1 MSSGNHKAA
10 RTGRRAE
17 MRTVVHLA
25 WMPLAIGIASGVA
38 ILLLGH
44 WTGRALALA
53 GADVAVSAWIG
64 FWIAWIYR
72 SALRTLTQEAER
84 CGRERERV
92 ALHEQGMARGLA
104 ETCGQVFPIWSR
116 QIDSAC
122 CQTEEAGSELSARFE
137 RIHAR
142 LTAAVTAS
150 SEAAG
155 KGAGGGGVGGIP
167 AFVQESKDRLISVT
181 GALRTALT
189 SRSDMLQEI
198 QGLREYIREL
208 EKMAEGVGVLAS
220 QTNLLALNASI
231 EAARAGEAG
240 RGFAVVAGEVRKLSA
255 LSSETGKQIAAKAGV
270 ISAAIART
278 CEVARQSG
286 IEDARVA
293 NTAEVNIQNVVRG
306 FQDITVGLAEAAAR
320 LQQES
325 SAITEEISDV
335 LVSLQFQ
342 DRVSQILSHTRD
354 NIELLASGIPG
365 PDGGPGVQA
374 IDAKEWLA
382 RMEPAYSTQEQK
394 DNHAGRT
401 PSVAAE
407 SEITFF

>member
-1 MSSGNHKAA
+1 MSSGSHKAA
-10 RTGRRAE
+10 RTGWRAE
-17 MRTVVHLA
+17 MRTAVHLA
-25 WMPLAIGIASGVA
+25 LMPLAVGIAGGAA

-44 WTGRALALA
+44 WTWRTLVPA
-53 GADVAVSAWIG
+53 GADVAVSALIG
-64 FWIAWIYR
+64 FWIARIHR
-72 SALRTLTQEAER
+72 SALSAITQEAER
-84 CGRERERV
+84 RGREMERV
-92 ALHEQGMARGLA
+92 ALQEQDTARGLA
-104 ETCGQVFPIWSR
+104 DTCVQVLPIWSR

-122 CQTEEAGSELSARFE
+122 RQTEEAGTELSARFE

-142 LTAAVTAS
+142 LAAAVTAS

-155 KGAGGGGVGGIP
+155 KWAGGGVEGIP
-167 AFVQESKDRLISVT
+167 AFVRESKGRLISVT
-181 GALRTALT
+181 GTLRKALT

-198 QGLREYIREL
+198 LSLTEYIREL
-208 EKMAEGVGVLAS
+208 EKMAEDVGALAS

-240 RGFAVVAGEVRKLSA
+240 RGFSVVADEVRKLSS

-270 ISAAIART
+270 IGAAIART
-278 CEVARQSG
+278 CEVAKKSG

-293 NTAEVNIQNVVRG
+293 NTAEVDIQNGVKG
-306 FQDITVGLAEAAAR
+306 FQDITVGLAEAAER
-320 LQQES
+320 LQRES

-354 NIELLASGIPG
+354 NIKLLASGIS
-365 PDGGPGVQA
+365 GPGVQP
-374 IDAKEWLA
+374 IEAKEWLA

-401 PSVAAE
+401 PSVASE

>member
-1 MSSGNHKAA
+1 MSGSNHKAA

-17 MRTVVHLA
+17 ARTAVYLA
-25 WMPLAIGIASGVA
+25 LMPLAIGIAGGVA

-44 WTGRALALA
+44 RTWGTLALA
-53 GADVAVSAWIG
+53 GANVSVSALIG
-64 FWIAWIYR
+64 FWAARIYL
-72 SALRTLTQEAER
+72 SALGTITQEAAR
-84 CGRERERV
+84 RDREMERV
-92 ALHEQGMARGLA
+92 ALQEQDTARGLA
-104 ETCGQVFPIWSR
+104 ETCVQVLPIWSR

-122 CQTEEAGSELSARFE
+122 HQTEEAGTELTARFE

-155 KGAGGGGVGGIP
+155 KWASGGVEGIP
-167 AFVQESKDRLISVT
+167 AFVQESKERLTSVT
-181 GALRTALT
+181 SALRKALT

-198 QGLREYIREL
+198 LGLTEYIREL
-208 EKMAEGVGVLAS
+208 EKMAEDVGALAS

-240 RGFAVVAGEVRKLSA
+240 RGFSVVADEVRKLSS
-255 LSSETGKQIAAKAGV
+255 LSSETGKQITAKAGV

-293 NTAEVNIQNVVRG
+293 NSAEVNIQNGVRG
-306 FQDITVGLAEAAAR
+306 FQDITVGLAEVAER
-320 LQQES
+320 LQQEGR
-325 SAITEEISDV
+325 AITEEISDV

-354 NIELLASGIPG
+354 NIKLLASGIPG
-365 PDGGPGVQA
+365 PDGVAGVRP

-401 PSVAAE
+401 PGVAAE

>member
-1 MSSGNHKAA
+1 MSTSNRKAA

-17 MRTVVHLA
+17 VRTAVYLA
-25 WMPLAIGIASGVA
+25 LMPLAIGIAGGGA
-38 ILLLGH
+38 LLLLGH
-44 WTGRALALA
+44 WTWRTLALA
-53 GADVAVSAWIG
+53 VTNVAVSALIG
-64 FWIAWIYR
+64 FWIARIHR
-72 SALRTLTQEAER
+72 SALRTITQEAER
-84 CGRERERV
+84 RGREMERI
-92 ALHEQGMARGLA
+92 ALQEQGAARGLA
-104 ETCGQVFPIWSR
+104 DTCGQVLPIWSR

-122 CQTEEAGSELSARFE
+122 RQTEEAGTELSARFE

-142 LTAAVTAS
+142 LAAAVTAS
-150 SEAAG
+150 CEAAG
-155 KGAGGGGVGGIP
+155 KWAGGGVEGIP

-181 GALRTALT
+181 GALRKALT

-208 EKMAEGVGVLAS
+208 EKMAEDVGALAS

-240 RGFAVVAGEVRKLSA
+240 RGFAVVADEVRKLSS
-255 LSSETGKQIAAKAGV
+255 LSSETGKRIAAKAGV
-270 ISAAIART
+270 IGAAITRT

-293 NTAEVNIQNVVRG
+293 NTAEVDIQNGVRG
-306 FQDITVGLAEAAAR
+306 FQDITVGLAEAAER
-320 LQQES
+320 LQRES

-354 NIELLASGIPG
+354 NIQLLASGIPG
-365 PDGGPGVQA
+365 PGGVADAPP

-394 DNHAGRT
+394 DDHAGRT

>member
-1 MSSGNHKAA
+1 MSTSNRKAA
-10 RTGRRAE
+10 RTDRRAE
-17 MRTVVHLA
+17 ARTAVYLA
-25 WMPLAIGIASGVA
+25 LMPLAIGIVGGGAL
-38 ILLLGH
+38 LLLGH
-44 WTGRALALA
+44 WTWRTLALV
-53 GADVAVSAWIG
+53 GTNVAVSALIG
-64 FWIAWIYR
+64 FWIARIYR
-72 SALRTLTQEAER
+72 SALRTVTQGAEHR
-84 CGRERERV
+84 SREMERV
-92 ALHEQGMARGLA
+92 ALQEQGTARGLA
-104 ETCGQVFPIWSR
+104 DTCGQVLPIWSR
-116 QIDSAC
+116 QIDSARH
-122 CQTEEAGSELSARFE
+122 QTEEAGTELTARFE

-142 LTAAVTAS
+142 LMAAVTAS

-155 KGAGGGGVGGIP
+155 KWAGGGVEGIP
-167 AFVQESKDRLISVT
+167 AFVQESKERLISVT
-181 GALRTALT
+181 SALRKALT

-198 QGLREYIREL
+198 LSLTEYIHEL
-208 EKMAEGVGVLAS
+208 EKMAEDVGALAS

-240 RGFAVVAGEVRKLSA
+240 RGFSVVADEVRKLSS

-278 CEVARQSG
+278 CEVAKQSG

-293 NTAEVNIQNVVRG
+293 NSAEVDIQNGVKG

-325 SAITEEISDV
+325 RAITEEISDV

-354 NIELLASGIPG
+354 NIQLLASGIPG
-365 PDGGPGVQA
+365 PDGGPGVQP

-394 DNHAGRT
+394 DNHAGRM
-401 PSVAAE
+401 PSVAVE
-407 SEITFF
+407 SEVTFF

>member
-1 MSSGNHKAA
+1 MSSGNHKAV

-17 MRTVVHLA
+17 ARTAVPLA
-25 WMPLAIGIASGVA
+25 LMPLAIGIAGGVA
-38 ILLLGH
+38 ILFLGH

-64 FWIAWIYR
+64 FWIARRYR

-84 CGRERERV
+84 RGREMECV
-92 ALHEQGMARGLA
+92 ALQEQVTARGLA
-104 ETCGQVFPIWSR
+104 ETCVQVLPIWSR

-122 CQTEEAGSELSARFE
+122 RQTEEAGAELSARFE

-155 KGAGGGGVGGIP
+155 KWAGGGVEGIP
-167 AFVQESKDRLISVT
+167 AFVQESKGRLISVT
-181 GALRTALT
+181 SALRTALT
-189 SRSDMLQEI
+189 SRSDMLQET
-198 QGLREYIREL
+198 LSLTEYSREL
-208 EKMAEGVGVLAS
+208 EKMAEDVGALAS

-240 RGFAVVAGEVRKLSA
+240 RGFSVVAGEVRKLSS
-255 LSSETGKQIAAKAGV
+255 LSSATGKRIAAKAGV

-278 CEVARQSG
+278 GEVARQSG
-286 IEDARVA
+286 TEDARVT
-293 NTAEVNIQNVVRG
+293 NSAEVDIQNVVRG
-306 FQDITVGLAEAAAR
+306 FQDITVGLAEAAER

-365 PDGGPGVQA
+365 PDGGPGVA
-374 IDAKEWLA
+374 PIGAKEWLA
-382 RMEPAYSTQEQK
+382 RMEPAYSTKEQK
-394 DNHAGRT
+394 DNHVGRT
-401 PSVAAE
+401 PSAVAE